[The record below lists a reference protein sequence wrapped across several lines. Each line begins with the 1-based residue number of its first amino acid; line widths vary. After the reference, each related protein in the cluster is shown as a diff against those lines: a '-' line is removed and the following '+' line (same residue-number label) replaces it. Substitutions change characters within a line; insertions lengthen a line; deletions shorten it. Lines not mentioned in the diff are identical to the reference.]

1 MFKWPGGPRKPFPEV
16 VENTCSYILTSR
28 IFQCSY
34 RILYGSLWIFM
45 VYSKAKRK
53 KYNPI
58 KVYSDDIFF
67 FIFMR
72 GLPMLPWL
80 MIAIAH
86 GFPKP
91 PRLRPVRRR
100 GTALGRQRGPRRG
113 GGEADLGGD
122 QGGSD
127 HRRRRLGSWGHGAMG
142 PWSHWDD
149 NISSIIGNAFCWGKT
164 CYCCQVVKHHFLQWP
179 QFSI

>member
-1 MFKWPGGPRKPFPEV
+1 MDLYGYLW
-16 VENTCSYILTSR
+16 YILR
-28 IFQCSY
+28 Q
-34 RILYGSLWIFM
+34 
-45 VYSKAKRK
+45 KDK

-67 FIFMR
+67 SIFMR

-91 PRLRPVRRR
+91 PRLRPVRRL

-113 GGEADLGGD
+113 GGEADLGGG
-122 QGGSD
+122 QGGGD
-127 HRRRRLGSWGHGAMG
+127 HRRRRIGWAQGAMEPLG
-142 PWSHWDD
+142 WHQFDH
-149 NISSIIGNAFCWGKT
+149 
-164 CYCCQVVKHHFLQWP
+164 QQW
-179 QFSI
+179 